1 MMVMW
6 FVLNAMGMD
15 LRTISRVVSYGKAA
29 LHARKG
35 PPTREKTPAPCE
47 RRG

>member
-29 LHARKG
+29 LRTRKG
-35 PPTREKTPAPCE
+35 SPTREKNPAPCE